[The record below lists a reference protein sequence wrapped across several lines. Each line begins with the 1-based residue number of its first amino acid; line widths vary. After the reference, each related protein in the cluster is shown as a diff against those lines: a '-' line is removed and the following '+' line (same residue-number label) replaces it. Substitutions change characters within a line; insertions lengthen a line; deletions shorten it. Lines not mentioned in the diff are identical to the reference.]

1 MADLG
6 ACLGASHGQWYTME
20 VSMAAPSI
28 RVLVVDDFA
37 AWRRF
42 VCLKVQNQ
50 PQLQIIAEASDGLE
64 AIEKAQELQPDLILL
79 DIGLPALNGIE
90 AASRIHEIA
99 QGTRILFVSESNDPE
114 LVRAALSNGARGYIL
129 KTDAEDELLP
139 AIGAVMRDERIVSG
153 RLKHQVVDS

>member
-1 MADLG
+1 MGIFMA
-6 ACLGASHGQWYTME
+6 SR
-20 VSMAAPSI
+20 SI

-37 AWRRF
+37 AWRLF
-42 VCLKVQNQ
+42 VASRIQKE
-50 PQLQIIAEASDGLE
+50 PQLEIIAEASDGLE

-79 DIGLPALNGIE
+79 DIGLPTLNGIE

-99 QGTRILFVSESNDPE
+99 RGARILFVSQSDDAE

-139 AIGAVMRDERIVSG
+139 GIGVVMRGDRFVSS
-153 RLKHQVVDS
+153 RLKYQVLDS

>member
-1 MADLG
+1 MA
-6 ACLGASHGQWYTME
+6 T
-20 VSMAAPSI
+20 PSI

-42 VCLKVQNQ
+42 VCSRIQNQ

-79 DIGLPALNGIE
+79 DIGLPTLNGIE

-99 QGTRILFVSESNDPE
+99 RGARILFVSQSNDPE
-114 LVRAALSNGARGYIL
+114 LVRAALSNGAAGYIL

-139 AIGAVMRDERIVSG
+139 AIGAVMRGDWIVSS
-153 RLKHQVVDS
+153 RLKHQVLDS